1 MKAAVVHSFDKPLVT
16 EDVPKPKA
24 DWGEVVV
31 KIEACGLS
39 HSDIHAA
46 QGDWPFKPNLSLIP
60 VHKAVGVVES
70 VGNGVKEV
78 KEGDRV
84 AIRKRPKYWGL
95 SGDVCA
101 TDRCTRL
108 SEHALEL
115 EAVNETN
122 KIRGI
127 PLPGRP

>member
-1 MKAAVVHSFDKPLVT
+1 MQH
-16 EDVPKPKA
+16 
-24 DWGEVVV
+24 G
-31 KIEACGLS
+31 
-39 HSDIHAA
+39 
-46 QGDWPFKPNLSLIP
+46 GDCPFKPNLSLIP
-60 VHKAVGVVES
+60 GHKAVGVVES

-101 TDRCTRL
+101 TDRCIRL

-115 EAVNETN
+115 GAVNETN

-127 PLPGRP
+127 PRPGRP